1 MSSIRRNAYGK
12 VNLLLNVV
20 RRLENGYHQVEMV
33 MQTVDLHDVVTLTQ
47 TEDTDIQISCGH
59 ADVPNNEDNLAYK
72 AAKAMGIEKGLRID
86 IQKNIPVAAGMAGG
100 STDCAAVL
108 LGINELYGMDK
119 SMEELE
125 AIGVKLGADVPYCL
139 SGGTK
144 KAEGIGEVLTSIS
157 EPADCIVVL
166 AKPDINVSTKY
177 VYEHLELDKV
187 QHPDM
192 AAMEKALAEK
202 DLEAMCA
209 SMGNVLESVTGQV
222 CPIIGQIEKVME
234 ENGAIKAMMS
244 GSGPTVFG
252 IFTDKDKAGQAAVK
266 IREQKLTEQVYVSN
280 FVTP

>member
-108 LGINELYGMDK
+108 LGINELYGLGK
-119 SMEELE
+119 SVEELE
-125 AIGVKLGADVPYCL
+125 AIV

-144 KAEGIGEVLTSIS
+144 KAEGIGEVLTSIP

-202 DLEAMCA
+202 NLEAMCA

-252 IFTDKDKAGQAAVK
+252 IFADKDKAEQAAVK

>member
-108 LGINELYGMDK
+108 LGINELYGLGK

-252 IFTDKDKAGQAAVK
+252 IFADKDKAEQAAVK
-266 IREQKLTEQVYVSN
+266 IREQKLTEQVYISN

>member
-1 MSSIRRNAYGK
+1 MSSIQRNAYGK

-100 STDCAAVL
+100 STDCATVL
-108 LGINELYGMDK
+108 LGINELYGMGK

-144 KAEGIGEVLTSIS
+144 KAEGIGEVLTSIP

-177 VYEHLELDKV
+177 VYEHLELDKI

-252 IFTDKDKAGQAAVK
+252 IFTDKDKAEQAAAK
-266 IREQKLTEQVYVSN
+266 IREQKLTEQVYISN